1 MKQAIRALY
10 ANNDWQE
17 RVNTETGKRFWQVL
31 VGPVGFD
38 AVSAEDRQVN
48 AYNWAINEDDQL
60 TVEVDGAKHSVN
72 LKSYVDEVVRSA
84 TGGINPKGVLRVL
97 CDDIVLGKA
106 TELTYKDGS
115 VHPQITVYPVNF
127 VVETYQRSRPAAV
140 KMDESAFAAL
150 KSRMSQPSRPVV
162 VAESSDAPF

>member
-1 MKQAIRALY
+1 MKKAIKALY

-17 RVNTETGKRFWQVL
+17 RVNTNTGKRFFQVL

-38 AVSAEDRQVN
+38 SVSEADRQVN
-48 AYNWAINEDDQL
+48 AYNWTINEDDQL
-60 TVEVDGAKHSVN
+60 TVEVDGTKHSVN

-97 CDDIVLGKA
+97 CDDIVLGQQ

-150 KSRMSQPSRPVV
+150 KSRMSQPTRPVV